1 MSLNALSGDCP
12 GDLHR
17 ALLWGMIPTTTLGP
31 FEGADPMR
39 TEPEKTR
46 PVSEVRVGAIK
57 AAIWRNETEGGP
69 RNRHTF
75 ERIYKDSETWK
86 SSGSFGRDD
95 LLLLA
100 KVSDLAHS
108 KICDLKAEE

>member
-1 MSLNALSGDCP
+1 MS
-12 GDLHR
+12 
-17 ALLWGMIPTTTLGP
+17 
-31 FEGADPMR
+31 
-39 TEPEKTR
+39 TEQEKTR
-46 PVSEVRVGAIK
+46 PVSEVRVGTIK

-69 RNRHTF
+69 RHSVTF
-75 ERIYKDSETWK
+75 ERLYKDGEAWK
-86 SSGSFGRDD
+86 SSGSFGRED